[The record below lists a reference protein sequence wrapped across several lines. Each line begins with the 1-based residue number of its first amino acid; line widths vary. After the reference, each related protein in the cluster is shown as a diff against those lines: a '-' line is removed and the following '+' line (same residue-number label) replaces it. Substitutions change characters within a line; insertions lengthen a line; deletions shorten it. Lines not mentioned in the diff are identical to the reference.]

1 MKDETAGRK
10 RRAEQQAKKKGGMAN
25 DIDSRRK
32 GN

>member
-1 MKDETAGRK
+1 MKIRK
-10 RRAEQQAKKKGGMAN
+10 VIEEQQAKKKGGMAN

>member
-1 MKDETAGRK
+1 MKIRK
-10 RRAEQQAKKKGGMAN
+10 VIKEQQAKKKGGMAN